1 MDAAPAGTSFRM
13 STHQEPDAEL
23 AGIFAG
29 LSGML
34 LTEDTVAAA
43 LSTVTSLAADT
54 IGDSTGAGVSL
65 LDAAGTRVSSAATDP
80 LVRRLDDLQ
89 YRYDEGP
96 CLTAWQQ
103 STVIRSE
110 PDEDERRWPSWVRAA
125 RALGLRSFLSAALI
139 TDGRSLGAIKVYST
153 AADAYSDRDA
163 DLLRR
168 FAIQAAIFVSNVQ
181 TMQAAG
187 QMSDTLKETLRTR
200 DVLAMAR
207 GIVMARNGVGPD
219 EAFRRLVV
227 ESHGSRRVLTDVA
240 ERIGA
245 SATDG

>member
-1 MDAAPAGTSFRM
+1 MSSNEPAYR
-13 STHQEPDAEL
+13 PDEEL

-29 LSGML
+29 LSGVL
-34 LTEDTVAAA
+34 LTEDTVAEA
-43 LSTVTSLAADT
+43 LGTVTSLAADT

-65 LDAAGTRVSSAATDP
+65 LDPAGTRISSGATDP
-80 LVRRLDDLQ
+80 LVKRLDDLQ

-96 CLTAWQQ
+96 CLTAWQE
-103 STVIRSE
+103 STVVRSDPE
-110 PDEDERRWPSWVRAA
+110 EDERRWPSWTRAA
-125 RALGLRSFLSAALI
+125 QALGLRSFLSAALI
-139 TDGRSLGAIKVYST
+139 TGERTLGAIKVYST
-153 AADAYSDRDA
+153 ATDAYSDRDA

-187 QMSDTLKETLRTR
+187 QMSDTLKETLRRR

-207 GIVMARNGVGPD
+207 GIVMARNHIGPE

-227 ESHGSRRVLTDVA
+227 ESHTSRRVLTDVA
-240 ERIGA
+240 DRIVA
-245 SATDG
+245 SATEA